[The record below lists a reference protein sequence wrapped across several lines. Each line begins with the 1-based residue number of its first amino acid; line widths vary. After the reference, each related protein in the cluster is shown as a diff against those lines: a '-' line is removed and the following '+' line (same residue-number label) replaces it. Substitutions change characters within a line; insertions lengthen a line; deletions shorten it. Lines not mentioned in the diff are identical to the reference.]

1 MAVVEF
7 DNVCYR
13 YAAHGSAA
21 DSSAAPQT
29 EAQAATVRQLD
40 ASNQRGHE
48 HGGNQRDSNQRGALN
63 NISLS
68 IEAGEFIA
76 VIGANG
82 SGKSTLA
89 KHVNGL
95 LAPLSGRVLTVG
107 LDTTDLDTIFEIR
120 SHAGMVFQNPDSQ
133 MVASIVAD
141 DVAFGCENLAVPY
154 EEMVSRVDTALSS
167 VKMSSF
173 SQRNPA
179 HLSGGQKQRVC
190 IAGVLAM
197 QPEILILDE
206 PGAMLDVRGR
216 RGIRRIIREL
226 NKAGMTIILITH
238 FMEEAMLAERVY
250 LIDKGQIALTG
261 SPVEV
266 FSQKQKLRELSM
278 DLPFSLLLAEELR
291 QRGLPVPEIVNP
303 EQLKEELS
311 CWYATN

>member
-1 MAVVEF
+1 
-7 DNVCYR
+7 
-13 YAAHGSAA
+13 
-21 DSSAAPQT
+21 
-29 EAQAATVRQLD
+29 
-40 ASNQRGHE
+40 
-48 HGGNQRDSNQRGALN
+48 
-63 NISLS
+63 
-68 IEAGEFIA
+68 
-76 VIGANG
+76 
-82 SGKSTLA
+82 
-89 KHVNGL
+89 
-95 LAPLSGRVLTVG
+95 
-107 LDTTDLDTIFEIR
+107 
-120 SHAGMVFQNPDSQ
+120 
-133 MVASIVAD
+133 
-141 DVAFGCENLAVPY
+141 
-154 EEMVSRVDTALSS
+154 
-167 VKMSSF
+167 
-173 SQRNPA
+173 
-179 HLSGGQKQRVC
+179 
-190 IAGVLAM
+190 M